1 MLGLAKDLFKQ
12 SAVSLDDFT
21 FTVKS
26 EKPWPHLQKLL
37 HLGYL
42 NFVDYSFARAVLNQ
56 SPSSDENQAC
66 FLALMMAFSRLG
78 HLCVSIHDGEL
89 VPSVNTLASASHE
102 ESIDL
107 MHIEAMAI
115 DGAST
120 LPAEILATNL
130 EKDSLKPL
138 VKDSCNYYLQKNY
151 HFESLLV
158 SEVLRI
164 FSAPQQNVNLPT
176 LSTQL
181 TSEQQAAVAKGL
193 KNRLLLI
200 TGGPGTGKTFT
211 ATHLISSYLKLY
223 PGHKI
228 AVAAPTGKAVS
239 HLKKKILAKEA
250 LQKKSDQLH
259 IGTLHALLGIKRADE
274 IGEKAFHIPAD
285 CVIVDESSMI
295 DLALFTTLLQA
306 IPDGTKL
313 ILMGDD
319 HQLPPVE
326 SGTVFCELC
335 QFAKNSHPEL
345 IASLKTC
352 QRSEQ
357 REILDLSQDIR
368 HSNQANVAI
377 AFKADHCS
385 ALKYYPDINLENH
398 WREISFPCPS
408 NEKPSPEELFAKLE
422 DFRILTPL
430 KKGPFGVSS
439 LNKKVWSRYLQ
450 KVKSEQYWAIPII
463 ITKTSYQLDLCNGEM
478 GYLIRNIGKKKV
490 DDRQIHKQDYALF
503 VDKDATGYRE
513 IPATLLPSF
522 DQAYAISVHKSQG
535 SEYKKVLFI
544 LPEGSEN
551 FGKEILYTGVT
562 RAKNELIVSGSEET
576 IRKCLERDSRRNSGL
591 AARLKANG

>member
-56 SPSSDENQAC
+56 SPNSDESQAC

-78 HLCVSIHDGEL
+78 HLCVSIHDGEI
-89 VPSVNTLASASHE
+89 VPSIKTLTPTSTE
-102 ESIDL
+102 ENIDL

-115 DGAST
+115 DGASA
-120 LPAEILATNL
+120 LPGEILATSR
-130 EKDSLKPL
+130 EKDHLKPL
-138 VKDSCNYYLQKNY
+138 VKDRANYYLQKNY

-158 SEVLRI
+158 SEVFRI
-164 FSAPQQNVNLPT
+164 FSAPGQEASLPP
-176 LSTQL
+176 LSTDL
-181 TSEQQAAVAKGL
+181 TEEQQEAVTKGL
-193 KNRLLLI
+193 KNQLLLM

-211 ATHLISSYLKLY
+211 ATHLIDSYLQIH
-223 PGHKI
+223 PDHKI

-239 HLKKKILAKEA
+239 HLKKKILANEA

-274 IGEKAFHIPAD
+274 IGEKSFHIPAD

-295 DLALFTTLLQA
+295 DLSLFAALLQA
-306 IPDGTKL
+306 ISSGTKL

-335 QFAKNSHPEL
+335 QFAKDSHPEL

-357 REILDLSQDIR
+357 REILDLSEDIR
-368 HSNQANVAI
+368 HSNQTNVTI
-377 AFKADHCS
+377 ALKADHCA
-385 ALKYYPDINLENH
+385 ALKYYSNINLENH
-398 WREISFPCPS
+398 WGEIAFPGPS
-408 NEKPSPEELFAKLE
+408 NEKPNPKELFAKLE

-430 KKGPFGVSS
+430 KKGPFGVSN

-478 GYLIRNIGKKKV
+478 GYLVRHIGKKKV
-490 DDRQIHKQDYALF
+490 DNRQIHKQDYALF
-503 VDKDATGYRE
+503 VDKEATGYRE

-562 RAKNELIVSGSEET
+562 RAKNKLIISGSEET
-576 IRKCLERDSRRNSGL
+576 IRKCLARDSKRNSGL
-591 AARLKANG
+591 AARLLESG